1 MGGIGYS
8 GIDIEHRNSGTEAMV
23 IGRRTRLAAV
33 SLFLAL
39 AFGIAAPG
47 HAQGGRKHIYSETTD
62 PRTDIAA
69 GLAEAKREHKRVIL
83 DFGGDWCPDC
93 QVLDIYFH
101 QQPNEELLSK
111 NFVLVHVFIG
121 LMDKNLE
128 LAQQYGVPI
137 NRGVPALSVLDANGK
152 VVHAQQTG
160 EFNDMRHL
168 ESASLTEF
176 LNRWKA

>member
-1 MGGIGYS
+1 MTGRS
-8 GIDIEHRNSGTEAMV
+8 GRVA
-23 IGRRTRLAAV
+23 AAV
-33 SLFLAL
+33 LSLGLL
-39 AFGIAAPG
+39 IGIAGPVQG
-47 HAQGGRKHIYSETTD
+47 NAQGARKHIYSETSD
-62 PRTDIAA
+62 PRADIAA
-69 GLAEAKREHKRVIL
+69 AMAEAKREHKRVIL

-101 QQPNEELLSK
+101 QQPNQAILDK

-121 LMDKNLE
+121 RMDKNLE

-137 NRGVPALSVLDANGK
+137 SRGVPALSVISPEGK
-152 VVHAQQTG
+152 VIHAQQTG

-168 ESASLTEF
+168 EGAALTEF

>member
-1 MGGIGYS
+1 MGRIS
-8 GIDIEHRNSGTEAMV
+8 
-23 IGRRTRLAAV
+23 RLAAAFL
-33 SLFLAL
+33 SLAL
-39 AFGIAAPG
+39 MVGTAGLGAA
-47 HAQGGRKHIYSETTD
+47 HAQSGRKHIYSETSD
-62 PRTDIAA
+62 PRADIAA
-69 GLAEAKREHKRVIL
+69 GMAEAKREHKRVLL

-101 QQPNEELLSK
+101 QQPNEEILQK

-121 LMDKNLE
+121 HMDKNLE

-137 NRGVPALSVLDANGK
+137 NRGVPALSVVDANGK
-152 VVHAQQTG
+152 IVHAQQTG